1 MPLLNFITQNSSFAP
16 KTLHTSE
23 LIPIY
28 VAFIFLGIY
37 FTLAIYHLMVYWGR
51 SEDKNN
57 LRYVV
62 LIISF
67 IFYVIQKMLIP
78 EFDPHYDIVPLF
90 YRIILEGLTS
100 LFLIFSF
107 LYFIYYALELQPL
120 KKQLIWGYILCI
132 ITPYIVG
139 IILYIIIKNWNI
151 PEIINTVIPVPW
163 SIYIAVRII
172 KVFFNKKEQR
182 YKQKWK
188 LLIFFGIVLFYLGM
202 IVQTI
207 WIVTF
212 FSYFLQSLMVNIGC
226 LAMALFS
233 AYALTSHF
241 NQEHYH
247 LIDLRDNLEKKVNL
261 RTSELEKAKRE
272 IEKASQQK
280 TNLFVNLAH
289 ETKTPL
295 TIIQNYLSEYMGK
308 VKPSEE
314 LRVIQQNLNKLLRDM
329 VNFLDAEKL
338 ERGQIFYNH
347 DQVVN
352 ISEIVK
358 DKLKVFRSYAH
369 RKNINLTSNL
379 AIDLYIKADPFALDR
394 IINNILDNAI
404 KYTSQGTI
412 DVFLDKQDNSI
423 ILKVKDTGMGISEQQ
438 QKHIFSP
445 FYQISH
451 TKQNIQGIGMGLYIT
466 SEIIKT
472 LNGTINLNSEKNK
485 GSEFTLTFPRY
496 IPAETDHIKTDFEV
510 TTPDSFQFEMELHQE
525 KYSSQQENILVV
537 EDNKNLLK
545 FLQYK
550 LSKKYNVFTAEN
562 GQTALQKI
570 SSIPL
575 PNLILSDIMMDE
587 MDGYEF
593 YENIMSQGIYQDIPF
608 IFLTAKTGD
617 KEKLRGLSLGAVDFI
632 YKPFSADELMNRIDA
647 LLRLQKM
654 KNTLFEQNK
663 YFTFGKLMGGIS
675 HELTNPLISIIA
687 PLENLKKYLNQL
699 DSTTREKTQPYIER
713 IKYNLDRIT
722 NIIKN
727 LKSLYYQ
734 EKIKK
739 TNLNL
744 SEIIP
749 PIIKLFEDYKD
760 KNVIFSIDIEK
771 DLSIYTNYDAL
782 IQILSNLI
790 LNALDA
796 VEDQGEIT
804 IKAFKTEYDPV
815 IIIKDNGKGISRE
828 EQKYIF
834 DAFYTSKDVGEGTGL
849 GLYIVKNLV
858 LKMGWNISVNSDLN
872 KGSEFVITM
881 KRK

>member
-1 MPLLNFITQNSSFAP
+1 MLLLKLIIQNSAFAP

-23 LIPIY
+23 LVPIY
-28 VAFIFLGIY
+28 IAFIFLGIY
-37 FTLAIYHLMVYWGR
+37 STLAIYHLLVYWGR
-51 SEDKNN
+51 PEDKNN
-57 LRYVV
+57 LHYAI
-62 LIISF
+62 LIFSF
-67 IFYVIQKMLIP
+67 MVYVIQKMLIP
-78 EFDPHYDIVPLF
+78 EFDPHYQIVPLV
-90 YRIILEGLTS
+90 YRITLEGLTS
-100 LFLIFSF
+100 VFLIFSF
-107 LYFIYYALELQPL
+107 LYFIYYALELQTL
-120 KKQLIWGYILCI
+120 KNQLIWGYILCI
-132 ITPYIVG
+132 LTPYIMG
-139 IILYIIIKNWNI
+139 LILYIIIKNWNI

-172 KVFFNKKEQR
+172 QVFFNKKGRR

-188 LLIFFGIVLFYLGM
+188 LLIFFGIVFFYLGM
-202 IVQTI
+202 IIQTI
-207 WIVTF
+207 WIINV

-247 LIDLRDNLEKKVNL
+247 LIDLRDNLEKKVNQ
-261 RTSELEKAKRE
+261 RTRELEKAKLE
-272 IEKASQQK
+272 IEKASEQK
-280 TNLFVNLAH
+280 TNLFINLAH

-295 TIIQNYLSEYMGK
+295 TIIQNYLTEYMSK
-308 VKPSEE
+308 SPPSEE
-314 LRVIQQNLNKLLRDM
+314 LKVIQQNLNKLLRDM

-369 RKNINLTSNL
+369 RKNINLISNL
-379 AIDLYIKADPFALDR
+379 AIDLYIKADPFAFDR
-394 IINNILDNAI
+394 IINNLLDNAI
-404 KYTSQGTI
+404 KYTTQGTI
-412 DVFLDKQDNSI
+412 DVFLDNDHSFI
-423 ILKVKDTGMGISEQQ
+423 ILKVKDSGMGISDQQ

-451 TKQNIQGIGMGLYIT
+451 AKQNIQGIGMGLYIT
-466 SEIIKT
+466 SEIVKS
-472 LNGTINLNSEKNK
+472 LDGTINLKSEKDQ
-485 GSEFTLTFPRY
+485 GSEFTLTLPRY
-496 IPAETDHIKTDFEV
+496 IPDGSENIQTDFEV
-510 TTPDSFQFEMELHQE
+510 STPENFQFELELHQE
-525 KYSSQQENILVV
+525 KYLSQRENILVV

-562 GQTALQKI
+562 GQIALDKI
-570 SSIPL
+570 TSIPL

-587 MDGYEF
+587 MDGYQF
-593 YENIMSQGIYQDIPF
+593 YENMVNRDIYQDIPF

-617 KEKLRGLSLGAVDFI
+617 KEKLKGISLGAVDFI
-632 YKPFSADELMNRIDA
+632 YKPFSADELMTRIDA

-654 KNTLFEQNK
+654 KNSLFEQNK

-675 HELTNPLISIIA
+675 HELINPLISISA
-687 PLENLKKYLNQL
+687 PLENLKKYLNNL

-734 EKIKK
+734 EIIKK

-744 SEIIP
+744 KKLIP

-760 KNVIFSIDIEK
+760 KKVIFSIDIEK
-771 DLSIYTNYDAL
+771 DLSIYANYDAL

-796 VEDQGEIT
+796 VDEQGEIK

-815 IIIKDNGKGISRE
+815 IIVKDNGKGMSRE
-828 EQKYIF
+828 ELKYIF
-834 DAFYTSKDVGEGTGL
+834 DAFYTSKEVGEGTGL

-858 LKMGWNISVNSDLN
+858 LKMGWNISVNSEEN
-872 KGSEFVITM
+872 KGSEFAITM